1 MATTGATSVRDFK
14 ALKGSVRKPVE
25 AALEESG
32 GLLRLAP
39 CWVPRSFL
47 QPGLRLKLDP
57 KDTYAFGLN
66 RGGIDERWFGS
77 TTPAANDNRTPDE
90 GLSYVV
96 HDRAKGEGARFTLAD
111 AVEELGGKIIGD
123 AIWNKYKKWPVYS
136 KFFDNMGPI
145 PHHMHQSREQAA
157 LVKQEGKPESYYF
170 PPQHNPVGNNFP
182 YTFMGLNPGTTKTQV
197 RKCLEDW
204 NKGDNGIL
212 DLSQAFRLKPGSGW
226 LIGPSILH
234 APGSLCTYEPQW
246 GSDVFGMYQSLGEG
260 REVPWALLVKDMPMD
275 KHQDLDFIVEQLD
288 WAANVDPNFKANHYL
303 DPIATSDTSKD
314 GWIDRWIVYGKV
326 RGEQLFTA
334 KELTVNPGAKCV
346 VKDNGANSIITVQGE
361 GRINKLRLSSP
372 KMIGFH
378 DLTEDEAFVTE
389 SAAKAGVTFENT
401 SATEPLVV
409 LRYFGPEV
417 NPDAP
422 ELKYIGGVKL

>member
-1 MATTGATSVRDFK
+1 MPALTSVRQ
-14 ALKGSVRKPVE
+14 LKTQYGNVRKIVE
-25 AALEESG
+25 AAIEESG
-32 GLLRLAP
+32 GLLRLSP

-57 KDTYAFGLN
+57 RDTYAFGLD

-77 TTPAANDNRTPDE
+77 TTPAANENRTPDE
-90 GLSYVV
+90 GLSYIV
-96 HDRAKGEGARFTLAD
+96 HRDQRCTLAD
-111 AVEELGGKIIGD
+111 AVSELGGAIIGD
-123 AIWNKYKKWPVYS
+123 AIFNKYKKWPVYS

-157 LVKQEGKPESYYF
+157 LVGQEGKPESYYF
-170 PPQHNPVGNNFP
+170 PPQHNNVGNNFP
-182 YTFMGLNPGTTKTQV
+182 YTFMGLNPGTTKAQV

-204 NKGDNGIL
+204 NKGENGIL
-212 DLSQAFRLKPGSGW
+212 DLSQAYRLKPGSGW

-246 GSDVFGMYQSLGEG
+246 GSDVFGMYQNLVEG
-260 REVPWALLVKDMPMD
+260 RSVPWSLLVKDMPPE
-275 KHQDLDFIVEQLD
+275 KHKDLDFIVDQLD
-288 WAANVDPNFKANHYL
+288 WEANVDPNFKANHYL
-303 DPIATSDTSKD
+303 EPIAASDTSKD
-314 GWIDRWIVYGKV
+314 GWIDKWIVYGKV

-334 KELTVNPGAKCV
+334 KELTVNPGAKV
-346 VKDNGANSIITVQGE
+346 TIKDNGATSLICVQGE
-361 GRINKLRLSSP
+361 GRVGKLRLTSP

-378 DLTEDEAFVTE
+378 ELTEDEVFITE
-389 SAAKAGVTFENT
+389 SAAKAGVTYENT
-401 SATEPLVV
+401 SATEPMVV

-422 ELKYIGGVKL
+422 PLKYVGNVKL

>member
-1 MATTGATSVRDFK
+1 MATAATSVRELK
-14 ALKGSVRKPVE
+14 AQYGNVKKLVE

-47 QPGLRLKLDP
+47 QPGKRLKLDP
-57 KDTYAFGLN
+57 QDLYAFGLN

-90 GLSYVV
+90 GLSYIV
-96 HDRAKGEGARFTLAD
+96 HGHERCTLAD
-111 AVEELGGKIIGD
+111 AVAELGGAIIGD
-123 AIWNKYKKWPVYS
+123 AIWGKYKKWPVYS

-170 PPQHNPVGNNFP
+170 PPQHNNVGNNFP
-182 YTFMGLNPGTTKTQV
+182 YTFMGLTPGTTKAQV

-212 DLSQAFRLKPGSGW
+212 DLSQAYRLKPGSGW

-246 GSDVFGMYQSLGEG
+246 GSDVFGMYQSLVEG
-260 REVPWALLVKDMPMD
+260 REVPWALLVKDMPKE

-288 WAANVDPNFKANHYL
+288 WEANVDPNFKANHYL
-303 DPIATSDTSKD
+303 EPIVAAGGEKD
-314 GWIDRWIVYGKV
+314 GFVDKWIVYGKV

-334 KELTVNPGAKCV
+334 KELTVRPGQKV
-346 VKDNGANSIITVQGE
+346 TIKDNGATSIICVQGE
-361 GRINKLRLSSP
+361 GRVGKCRLVSP

-378 DLTEDEAFVTE
+378 DLTEDEYFITDR
-389 SAAKAGVTFENT
+389 AARAGVTYENT

-409 LRYFGPEV
+409 LRYFGPDV
-417 NPDAP
+417 NPDTP
-422 ELKYIGGVKL
+422 DIKFVGDVKL